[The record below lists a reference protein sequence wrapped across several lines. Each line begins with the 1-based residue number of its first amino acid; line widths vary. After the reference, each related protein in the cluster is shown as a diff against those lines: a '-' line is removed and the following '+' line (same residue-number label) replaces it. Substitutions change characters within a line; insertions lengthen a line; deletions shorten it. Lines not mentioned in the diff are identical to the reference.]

1 MNRTI
6 TYIINENNENQTIGQ
21 FLKMNNYSHPII
33 VGLKK
38 TTNGILLNK
47 RWAYVSDRMKKGDIL
62 TINIEE
68 TGSNSKLEPFFFP
81 LDIVYEDDDL
91 LIVNKT
97 FNMPIHPSMGNHEN
111 TLANALAYY
120 FKDQD
125 SPFIFRCIN
134 RLDRDTTGLT
144 IISKNALSAAIL
156 GRQVSNREIH
166 RTYLAICEGNTPP
179 CGTIDAPIAR
189 VCDSTIMRCVDFAHG
204 EQAITHYWQIA
215 YDHTLDLSLVK
226 LQLETGRTHQIRVHM
241 KHAGHPL
248 IGDFL
253 YHPDNTS
260 IQRQALHSYSLE
272 FEHPVTKEK
281 MHFHAPLPTD
291 MECIFPSY

>member
-6 TYIINENNENQTIGQ
+6 TYIINEKNENQTIGQ
-21 FLKMNNYSHPII
+21 FLKIHGYSHPII

-38 TTNGILLNK
+38 TTNGILLNE
-47 RWAYVSDRMKKGDIL
+47 RWVYVSNRMKKGDVL

-68 TGSNSKLEPFFFP
+68 TASNSKLEPVFFP

-97 FNMPIHPSMGNHEN
+97 SNMPIHPSMGNYEN

-144 IISKNALSAAIL
+144 IIAKNALSAAIL
-156 GRQVSNREIH
+156 GRQVSNRSIH

-179 CGTIDAPIAR
+179 SGTIAAPIAR
-189 VCDSTIMRCVDFAHG
+189 VCDSTIMRCVAFEHG
-204 EQAITHYWQIA
+204 EQAITHYWQLA
-215 YDHTLDLSLVK
+215 YNKTLDLSLIK
-226 LQLETGRTHQIRVHM
+226 LKLETGRTHQIRVHM

-253 YHPDNTS
+253 YHPDNT
-260 IQRQALHSYSLE
+260 ILHRQALHSCSLE

-281 MHFHAPLPTD
+281 MHFHAPLPED

>member
-6 TYIINENNENQTIGQ
+6 TYIINEKNENQTIGQ
-21 FLKMNNYSHPII
+21 FLKIHGYSHPII

-38 TTNGILLNK
+38 TTNGILLNE
-47 RWAYVSDRMKKGDIL
+47 RWVYVSNRMKKGDVL

-68 TGSNSKLEPFFFP
+68 TASNSKLEPVFFP

-97 FNMPIHPSMGNHEN
+97 SNMPIHPSMGNYEN

-144 IISKNALSAAIL
+144 IIAKNALSAAIL
-156 GRQVSNREIH
+156 GRQVSNRSIH

-179 CGTIDAPIAR
+179 SGTIAAPIAR
-189 VCDSTIMRCVDFAHG
+189 VCDSTIMRCVNFEHG
-204 EQAITHYWQIA
+204 EQAITHYWQLA
-215 YDHTLDLSLVK
+215 YNKTLDLSLIK
-226 LQLETGRTHQIRVHM
+226 LKLETGRTHQIRVHM

-253 YHPDNTS
+253 YHPDNT
-260 IQRQALHSYSLE
+260 ILHRQALHSCSLE

-281 MHFHAPLPTD
+281 MHFHAPLPED

>member
-6 TYIINENNENQTIGQ
+6 TYIINEKNENQTIGQ
-21 FLKMNNYSHPII
+21 FLKIHGYSHPII

-38 TTNGILLNK
+38 TTNGILLNE
-47 RWAYVSDRMKKGDIL
+47 RWVYVSNRMKKGDVL

-68 TGSNSKLEPFFFP
+68 TASNSKLEPVFFP

-97 FNMPIHPSMGNHEN
+97 SNMPIHPSMGNYEN

-144 IISKNALSAAIL
+144 IIAKNALSAAIL
-156 GRQVSNREIH
+156 GRQVSNRSIH

-179 CGTIDAPIAR
+179 SGTIAAPIAR
-189 VCDSTIMRCVDFAHG
+189 VCDSTIMRCVDFEHG
-204 EQAITHYWQIA
+204 EQAITHYWQLA
-215 YDHTLDLSLVK
+215 YHKTLDLSLIK
-226 LQLETGRTHQIRVHM
+226 LKLETGRTHQIRVHM
-241 KHAGHPL
+241 KHAGYPL

-253 YHPDNTS
+253 YHPDNT
-260 IQRQALHSYSLE
+260 ILHRQALHSCSLE

-281 MHFHAPLPTD
+281 MHFHAPLPED

>member
-6 TYIINENNENQTIGQ
+6 TYIINEKNENQTIGQ
-21 FLKMNNYSHPII
+21 FLKIHGYSHPII

-38 TTNGILLNK
+38 TTNGILLNE
-47 RWAYVSDRMKKGDIL
+47 RWVYVSNRMKKGDVL

-68 TGSNSKLEPFFFP
+68 TASNSKLEPVFFP

-97 FNMPIHPSMGNHEN
+97 SNMPIHPSMGNYEN

-144 IISKNALSAAIL
+144 IIAKNALSAAIL
-156 GRQVSNREIH
+156 GRQVSNRKIH

-179 CGTIDAPIAR
+179 SGTIAAPIAR
-189 VCDSTIMRCVDFAHG
+189 VCDSTIMRCVDFEHG
-204 EQAITHYWQIA
+204 EQAITHYWQLA
-215 YDHTLDLSLVK
+215 YHKTLDLSLIK
-226 LQLETGRTHQIRVHM
+226 LKLETGRTHQIRVHM

-253 YHPDNTS
+253 YHPDNT
-260 IQRQALHSYSLE
+260 ILHRQALHSCSLE
-272 FEHPVTKEK
+272 FEHPVTKEI
-281 MHFHAPLPTD
+281 MHFHAPLPED

>member
-6 TYIINENNENQTIGQ
+6 TYIINEKNENQTIGQ
-21 FLKMNNYSHPII
+21 FLKIHGYSHPII

-38 TTNGILLNK
+38 TTNGILLNE
-47 RWAYVSDRMKKGDIL
+47 RWVYVSNRMKKGDVL

-68 TGSNSKLEPFFFP
+68 TASNSKLEPVFFP

-97 FNMPIHPSMGNHEN
+97 SNMPIHPSMGNYEN

-144 IISKNALSAAIL
+144 IIAKNALSAAIL
-156 GRQVSNREIH
+156 GRQVSNRSIH

-179 CGTIDAPIAR
+179 SGTIAAPIAR
-189 VCDSTIMRCVDFAHG
+189 VCDSTIMRCVDFEHG
-204 EQAITHYWQIA
+204 EQAITHYWQLA
-215 YDHTLDLSLVK
+215 YNKTLDLSLIK
-226 LQLETGRTHQIRVHM
+226 LKLETGRTHQIRVHM
-241 KHAGHPL
+241 KHAGYPL

-253 YHPDNTS
+253 YHPDNT
-260 IQRQALHSYSLE
+260 ILHRQALHSCSLE

-281 MHFHAPLPTD
+281 MHFHAPLPED

>member
-6 TYIINENNENQTIGQ
+6 TYIINEKNENQTIGQ
-21 FLKMNNYSHPII
+21 FLKIHGYSHPII

-38 TTNGILLNK
+38 TTNGILLNE
-47 RWAYVSDRMKKGDIL
+47 RWVYVSNRMKKGDVL
-62 TINIEE
+62 TTNIEE
-68 TGSNSKLEPFFFP
+68 TASNSKLEPVFFP

-97 FNMPIHPSMGNHEN
+97 SNMPIHPSMGNYEN

-144 IISKNALSAAIL
+144 IIAKNALSAAIL
-156 GRQVSNREIH
+156 GRQVSNRNIH
-166 RTYLAICEGNTPP
+166 RTYLAICEGNIPS

-189 VCDSTIMRCVDFAHG
+189 VCDSTIMRCVDFEYG
-204 EQAITHYWQIA
+204 EQAITHYWQLA
-215 YDHTLDLSLVK
+215 YNKTLDLSLIK
-226 LQLETGRTHQIRVHM
+226 LKLETGRTHQIRVHM

-253 YHPDNTS
+253 YHPDNT
-260 IQRQALHSYSLE
+260 ILHRQALHSCSLE

-281 MHFHAPLPTD
+281 MHFHAPLPED

>member
-6 TYIINENNENQTIGQ
+6 TYIINEKNENQTIGQ
-21 FLKMNNYSHPII
+21 FLKIHGYSHPII

-38 TTNGILLNK
+38 TTNGILLNE
-47 RWAYVSDRMKKGDIL
+47 RWVYVSNRMKKGDVL

-68 TGSNSKLEPFFFP
+68 TASNSKLEPVFFP

-97 FNMPIHPSMGNHEN
+97 SNMPIHPSMGNYEN

-144 IISKNALSAAIL
+144 IIAKNALSAAIL
-156 GRQVSNREIH
+156 GRQVSNRSIH

-179 CGTIDAPIAR
+179 SGTIAAPIAR
-189 VCDSTIMRCVDFAHG
+189 VCDSTIMRCVDFEHG
-204 EQAITHYWQIA
+204 EQAITHYWQLA
-215 YDHTLDLSLVK
+215 YNKTLDLSLIK
-226 LQLETGRTHQIRVHM
+226 LKLETGRTHQIRVHM

-253 YHPDNTS
+253 YHPDNT
-260 IQRQALHSYSLE
+260 ILHRQALHSCSLE

-281 MHFHAPLPTD
+281 MHFHAPLPED